1 MAPRQ
6 SFAALPPQQT
16 LQHLPGNSIASV
28 NRQAETCKAGRL
40 LIKQQ
45 TALMLDDLSAL
56 KDDMIAFTEGHG
68 MRRFRG
74 YVPDELNSVVWDS
87 GENPESWKD
96 FVELAKASGVPFLV
110 TNDVSLEGADID
122 YLIRRLEHANYANVE
137 DVEEARWLRTY
148 LGKVGYIQLAFP
160 HQGVMFLF
168 EISCEW
174 HDRYQR
180 LLDLAEDFGSITIDE
195 SDSDDER

>member
-1 MAPRQ
+1 
-6 SFAALPPQQT
+6 
-16 LQHLPGNSIASV
+16 
-28 NRQAETCKAGRL
+28 
-40 LIKQQ
+40 
-45 TALMLDDLSAL
+45 MLDDLSAL

-87 GENPESWKD
+87 GENPEGWKD
-96 FVELAKASGVPFLV
+96 FVELAKASGAPFLV

-122 YLIRRLEHANYANVE
+122 YLIRRLERANYANDE

-148 LGKVGYIQLAFP
+148 LGKIGYIQLAFP
-160 HQGVMFLF
+160 HQGIMFLF

>member
-1 MAPRQ
+1 MAPEQ
-6 SFAALPPQQT
+6 SFVALPSQQT
-16 LQHLPGNSIASV
+16 PQHLPGTPIASV

-96 FVELAKASGVPFLV
+96 FVELAKASGAPFLV

-122 YLIRRLEHANYANVE
+122 YLIRRLEHANYANGE

-148 LGKVGYIQLAFP
+148 LGKIGYIQLAFP